1 MSTRT
6 HRLFLLRAYGDA
18 TIALYFLA
26 NSPEKNNYTVIASN
40 HLMPLIKALSNI
52 IDLSS
57 LKIEFADFGIT
68 KSQLNLFTNRHLIS
82 TNTLQQVIKLKQ
94 FTKNNPNNGG
104 VDYVEHDKKSTLL
117 NLLTGHS
124 FKAIVNRQ
132 VYTKMGSFF
141 NADIII
147 PTLTGT
153 INKIL
158 ILPDAR
164 ITTRR
169 IPENIIEHIK
179 TAITGANKSLQVAY
193 FSKNNDPS
201 LQTESQKE
209 LKSYTNFEQLLA
221 LINAADFIFGS
232 DSLPIHLCHM
242 LKKPHFILYP
252 YNGSDNFFTPYALQN
267 KKNLNFKEV
276 NENSFNFLSKL

>member
-6 HRLFLLRAYGDA
+6 HRIFLLRAYGDA
-18 TIALYFLA
+18 TIALHFLA
-26 NSPEKNNYTVIASN
+26 NSPEKNNYEVIASS
-40 HLMPLIKALSNI
+40 HLKPLIDALRNF

-57 LKIEFADFGIT
+57 LKIEFVDFGIT

-94 FTKNNPNNGG
+94 FIKNNPNYHGL
-104 VDYVEHDKKSTLL
+104 DYLEQDKKSTLL

-124 FKAIVNRQ
+124 FKTIVDKQ
-132 VYTKMGSFF
+132 VYAKIGAFF
-141 NADIII
+141 NANIII

-164 ITTRR
+164 ITARR
-169 IPENIIEHIK
+169 IPENVIEHIK
-179 TAITGANKSLQVAY
+179 TPLKGANKSLQVAY
-193 FSKNNDPS
+193 LNMENEP
-201 LQTESQKE
+201 LIQTDSQNA
-209 LKSYTNFEQLLA
+209 LGSYSNFEKLLA
-221 LINAADFIFGS
+221 LINEADFIFGS
-232 DSLPIHLCHM
+232 DSLPIHLCHV

-267 KKNLNFKEV
+267 KYYLNFKEV

>member
-6 HRLFLLRAYGDA
+6 HRIFLLRAYGDA
-18 TIALYFLA
+18 TIALHFLA
-26 NSPEKNNYTVIASN
+26 NSPEKNNYEVIASS
-40 HLMPLIKALSNI
+40 HLKPLIDALRNF

-57 LKIEFADFGIT
+57 LKIEFVDFGIT

-94 FTKNNPNNGG
+94 FIKNNPNYHGL
-104 VDYVEHDKKSTLL
+104 DYLEQDKKSTLL

-124 FKAIVNRQ
+124 FKTIVDKQ
-132 VYTKMGSFF
+132 VYAKIGAFF
-141 NADIII
+141 NANIII

-164 ITTRR
+164 ITARR
-169 IPENIIEHIK
+169 IPENVIEHIK
-179 TAITGANKSLQVAY
+179 TPLKGANKSLQVAY
-193 FSKNNDPS
+193 LNKENEP
-201 LQTESQKE
+201 LIQTDSQNA
-209 LKSYTNFEQLLA
+209 LGSYSNFEKLLA
-221 LINAADFIFGS
+221 LINEADFIFGS
-232 DSLPIHLCHM
+232 DSLPIHLCHV

-267 KKNLNFKEV
+267 KYYLNFKKV

>member
-40 HLMPLIKALSNI
+40 HLMPLIKALSNF

-104 VDYVEHDKKSTLL
+104 VDYVEQDKKSTLL

-141 NADIII
+141 NADII

-201 LQTESQKE
+201 LQTESQNV
-209 LKSYTNFEQLLA
+209 LSSYTNFEQLLA

-267 KKNLNFKEV
+267 KYYLNFKEV
-276 NENSFNFLSKL
+276 NENSFIFLSKL